1 MGGLIVR
8 YSVEM
13 ISVLPDPEQRGSSV
27 RAALALAITALA
39 LGASCGREPAA
50 EKPSA
55 PAAVAPQTPR
65 DAQAVAAAPATK
77 PVAPEPQIPV
87 GLSVGDRAPDFEAQ
101 DVEGTRFKLS
111 DYRGKVVVLDFWG
124 FW

>member
-1 MGGLIVR
+1 MRAISAAAGPIEAALARGASQEPCAAPGAQEEASNAARAGAIGEDLRVGGLIVR

-13 ISVLPDPEQRGSSV
+13 ISVLPDPEERGSSV

-55 PAAVAPQTPR
+55 PAAV
-65 DAQAVAAAPATK
+65 
-77 PVAPEPQIPV
+77 
-87 GLSVGDRAPDFEAQ
+87 
-101 DVEGTRFKLS
+101 
-111 DYRGKVVVLDFWG
+111 
-124 FW
+124 